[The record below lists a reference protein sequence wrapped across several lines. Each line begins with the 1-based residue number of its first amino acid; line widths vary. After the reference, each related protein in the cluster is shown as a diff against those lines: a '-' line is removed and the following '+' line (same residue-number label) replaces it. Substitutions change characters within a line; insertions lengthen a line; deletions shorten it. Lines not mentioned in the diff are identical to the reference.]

1 MKQKLIFPIAFSL
14 LLTSFTAFSVLDTFV
29 LQRGE
34 TVEVDEDDEN
44 DFFKK
49 NHDDGGKELENDNKT
64 PVEDNKPPEED
75 ESQFFKGDKPK
86 QEDNK
91 PETENKETSKT
102 NGWDRSKVDTDPNYL
117 HSYIDENLN
126 IKIFKETIKTKH
138 MTEDRMMD
146 TVVFCADVKISSAE
160 HIRTR
165 FAKAS
170 WSTKPTYGRNITNY
184 TSSIAVD
191 GGAIFA
197 INGDYYGAREKGYVV
212 RNGKTYR
219 DTGYSDFREDL
230 VIYGDGSFGIFD
242 ESKTKLSDVTSNELG
257 AWQVFSFGPA
267 LVKDKKVSVEETTEV
282 ATFSK
287 LGNQRCSIGIFEPL
301 HYFIAICEGRLM
313 DSYGMSLYE
322 MGSFMKDK
330 GVETAYNLDGGG
342 SATIWFNG
350 EVLNRPNTNGDNDIG
365 ERKISDIIF
374 FK

>member
-1 MKQKLIFPIAFSL
+1 MKPKLIFPIAFSL
-14 LLTSFTAFSVLDTFV
+14 LLTSFTAFSVLDTLV
-29 LQRGE
+29 LEGGE
-34 TVEVDEDDEN
+34 TIEVSDNEEDDFVFTKP
-44 DFFKK
+44 DS
-49 NHDDGGKELENDNKT
+49 DNKT
-64 PVEDNKPPEED
+64 PSEDEKVDDKKPDDKKPDENPEHKTEDNK
-75 ESQFFKGDKPK
+75 QNTG
-86 QEDNK
+86 
-91 PETENKETSKT
+91 
-102 NGWDRSKVDTDPNYL
+102 NGNWDPSNIDRDPDYL
-117 HSYIDENLN
+117 HSYKDENLN

-138 MTEDRMMD
+138 MVEDRMMD
-146 TVVFCADVKISSAE
+146 TVVFCVDVTISSAE

-170 WSTKPTYGRNITNY
+170 WSTKPTFGRNITNY
-184 TSSIAVD
+184 TSAIAVD

-219 DTGYSDFREDL
+219 NTGYSDFREDL

-242 ESKTKLSDVTSNELG
+242 ESKTKLTDITDSELG

-267 LVKDKKVSVEETTEV
+267 LVKDKKVSVEETAEV

-301 HYFIAICEGRLM
+301 HYFIAICEGRLK

-322 MGSFMKDK
+322 MATFMQNK